1 MTSSPY
7 STEEVLDNFD
17 ALLRDAIF
25 PKELHL
31 LGVGRFSFLRRRQML
46 LELRALYIGLW
57 RLALMRSFPT
67 AYQEIFDAF
76 LARYAKRHP
85 DKDSACLLT
94 RALEY
99 VDMLHHKGDK
109 NFMEVSRHL
118 ASFLQLDEDAAKT
131 LALHLALS
139 LRASY
144 TFIFERLI

>member
-17 ALLRDAIF
+17 ALLRDAVF

-31 LGVGRFSFLRRRQML
+31 LGVGRFSFLR
-46 LELRALYIGLW
+46 RALYIGLW

-85 DKDSACLLT
+85 DKDSARLLA

-99 VDMLHHKGDK
+99 IDMLQHRGDK
-109 NFMEVSRHL
+109 DFMEVSRHL
-118 ASFLQLDEDAAKT
+118 ASFLQLNEDAGQA
-131 LALHLALS
+131 LALRLALA
-139 LRASY
+139 LRSSY
-144 TFIFERLI
+144 TFIFDRLI

>member
-57 RLALMRSFPT
+57 HLALMRSFPT

-76 LARYAKRHP
+76 LTRYAKRHP
-85 DKDSACLLT
+85 DKDSARLLT

-118 ASFLQLDEDAAKT
+118 ASFLQLDEDGAKT